1 MRALRGSF
9 RWQRIVKKKCQKV
22 TNIVRYLVD
31 AKIVYVDFDFVISQH
46 FCYRLF
52 RVAKVVA
59 GHVRRSEV
67 VGGIR
72 AY

>member
-1 MRALRGSF
+1 MRELCGSF
-9 RWQRIVKKKCQKV
+9 CWQRIVKKKCQKV

-52 RVAKVVA
+52 RVAKAEASRLRRLEVA
-59 GHVRRSEV
+59 
-67 VGGIR
+67 GGIR